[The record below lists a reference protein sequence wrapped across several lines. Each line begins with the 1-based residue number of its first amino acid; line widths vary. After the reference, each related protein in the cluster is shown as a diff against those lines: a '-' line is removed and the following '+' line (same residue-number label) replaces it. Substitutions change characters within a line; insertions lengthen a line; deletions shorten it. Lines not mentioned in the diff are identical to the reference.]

1 MSDANVVK
9 LLQPGS
15 FADPLTE
22 VLRNGARALLAQAVE
37 AEVGEFLAKH
47 IDLKTASGL
56 GRVVRHGHL
65 PERAVMTGIGPVGV
79 RQPRVRDRGVAAENA
94 ERIRFTPAILPPY
107 ARRTRSLEVL
117 IPILYLKGISTG
129 DFEEALAALLGKD
142 APGLSASTIAR
153 LKEVWL
159 DEHEYWRKRD
169 LSAKRYVYVWAD
181 GIYLQARLEDAKQCI
196 LVIIGATPEGKKE
209 LLGFTDGARE
219 SAQDWRELLL
229 DLKNRGL
236 VIAPELAVADGALG
250 FWKALG
256 ELWPTTREQRC
267 WVHKTANVLNK
278 LPKSQQPKAKRS
290 LQEIWMAETS
300 KDAEAAF
307 DAFIAAYELKYDKA
321 AECLA
326 KDRQALLAFYDFP
339 AEHWKHLRTSNP
351 IESTFATVRHRT
363 IRSKGC
369 LSNKTALAMV
379 FKLVDAAQ
387 KSWRRL
393 DGHNQLPKLIQGVR
407 FTDGIEVATK
417 SVSSQSQTAAA

>member
-9 LLQPGS
+9 LHQPGS

-22 VLRNGARALLAQAVE
+22 VLRNGARALLAQAIE
-37 AEVGEFLAKH
+37 AEVAEFLAKH
-47 IDLKTASGL
+47 VDLKTATGL
-56 GRVVRHGHL
+56 SRVVRHGHL
-65 PERAVMTGIGPVGV
+65 PEREVMTGIGPVGV
-79 RQPRVRDRGVAAENA
+79 RQPRVRDRGAADDA
-94 ERIRFTPAILPPY
+94 GRIRFTPAILPPY
-107 ARRTRSLEVL
+107 ARRSRSLEVL

-129 DFEEALAALLGKD
+129 DFRRGAGCPARQGCTGPVGLDDCSAEGGRDRRARALEEARSVGQAV
-142 APGLSASTIAR
+142 R
-153 LKEVWL
+153 LCVG
-159 DEHEYWRKRD
+159 
-169 LSAKRYVYVWAD
+169 D

-196 LVIIGATPEGKKE
+196 LVLIGATPEGRKE

-236 VIAPELAVADGALG
+236 AVAPELAVADGALG

-278 LPKSQQPKAKRS
+278 LPKSQQPKAKRA

-300 KDAEAAF
+300 TDAEAAF
-307 DAFIAAYELKYDKA
+307 DAFIAAYELKYDKP

-387 KSWRRL
+387 KRWRRL

-407 FTDGIEVATK
+407 FTDGIEVAANPA
-417 SVSSQSQTAAA
+417 SSQSQTAAA